1 MLRYEAYLLRSDGQY
16 GTSFLFSKKFT
27 PNLDKNFSLKSSY
40 ICSMIT
46 TKTPIGEIINFLYE
60 NNDIYKDDSLSKEIS
75 DLVDIISIRAK
86 KDGVNKTLSYLEEDL
101 FELRLAMFNETQI
114 FEDITENINQRLQ
127 VRIESQFDNNTNHK
141 RLEQAFVNSIDIYLK
156 ITENIIDEI
165 PCSRLNSMKNLPQLN
180 YDGFKDLLNSLPG
193 KENQYIISYLRSSI
207 ALDFGLILSELI
219 FANKLKI
226 KGSEIENVVI
236 LLKNS
241 IEDFAVYSHQFG
253 LWKPADEDE
262 SQWMRNIKI
271 RIALFESVSTSN
283 DLTSKE
289 IDKMLSA

>member
-1 MLRYEAYLLRSDGQY
+1 
-16 GTSFLFSKKFT
+16 
-27 PNLDKNFSLKSSY
+27 
-40 ICSMIT
+40 MIT

-60 NNDIYKDDSLSKEIS
+60 NNDIHKDDSLSKDIS
-75 DLVDIISIRAK
+75 DLIDLISIRAK
-86 KDGVNKTLSYLEEDL
+86 KDGVKKTLSYLEEDL
-101 FELRLAMFNETQI
+101 FELRLALFNDSQV
-114 FEDITENINQRLQ
+114 FENITENINQRLLR
-127 VRIESQFDNNTNHK
+127 RIESQFENKTSHK
-141 RLEQAFVNSIDIYLK
+141 SLEQAFVNSIDIYLK
-156 ITENIIDEI
+156 ITKNITDKINS
-165 PCSRLNSMKNLPQLN
+165 SRLISMKNLPQLN
-180 YDGFKDLLNSLPG
+180 YDGFIDLLNSLPG

-219 FANKLKI
+219 FANKLKL
-226 KGSEIENVVI
+226 KGSEIENLVI